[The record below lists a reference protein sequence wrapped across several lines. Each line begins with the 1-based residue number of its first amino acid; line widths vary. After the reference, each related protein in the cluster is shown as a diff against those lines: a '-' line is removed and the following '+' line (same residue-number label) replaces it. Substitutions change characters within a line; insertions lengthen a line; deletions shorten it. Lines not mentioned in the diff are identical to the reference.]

1 MCMMQAPTNRRSPE
15 VHRSK
20 KHKKK
25 EKIPFNKELL
35 KADPSFKDERRVTK
49 E

>member
-20 KHKKK
+20 KHKK
-25 EKIPFNKELL
+25 ERENTFQQG
-35 KADPSFKDERRVTK
+35 AFKSRS
-49 E
+49 